1 MSIIVT
7 FLLMGKIFKLKA
19 DNKDINF
26 PTLLCLGN
34 LSNEFYVNESRE
46 VFSKENFHGFS
57 AEYNATGKS
66 KISNI

>member
-1 MSIIVT
+1 
-7 FLLMGKIFKLKA
+7 MGKIFKLKA

-34 LSNEFYVNESRE
+34 LSKEFYVNESRE
-46 VFSKENFHGFS
+46 VFLKENFYGFS
-57 AEYNATGKS
+57 AEYNATGKL